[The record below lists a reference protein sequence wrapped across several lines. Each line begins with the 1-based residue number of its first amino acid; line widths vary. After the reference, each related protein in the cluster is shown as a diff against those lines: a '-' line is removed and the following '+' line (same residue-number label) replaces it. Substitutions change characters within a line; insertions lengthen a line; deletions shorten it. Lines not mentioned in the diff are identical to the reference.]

1 MRTVKHDADNAVPRS
16 GVLGRGLA
24 VAVLAGLAIGLLWA
38 LPDKEHVVTLLKWF
52 KTAGPL
58 GWLGFAV
65 VYLLITIFLL
75 PTSIFTVG
83 GGFLFGPVTGFFV
96 VWISENIAAVAC
108 LVIGRY
114 LARPTVERLVA
125 KHTLLAA
132 LDQAVQDRGFS
143 LLVLLRLSPLI
154 PFGILNY
161 GMSLT
166 GMTAGRYALAT
177 LLGTA
182 LPAFLYVY
190 VGSTLTKLNDVLNGE
205 GGDSGPEMLI
215 YWGGLVAT
223 VVATVVVTRATRNVL
238 TERLPAAGIDDT

>member
-1 MRTVKHDADNAVPRS
+1 M
-16 GVLGRGLA
+16 
-24 VAVLAGLAIGLLWA
+24 AVLAGLAIGLLWA
-38 LPDKEHVVTLLKWF
+38 VPDKAHVVTLLKWF
-52 KTAGPL
+52 KTAGPV
-58 GWLGFAV
+58 GWVGFAGIYLV
-65 VYLLITIFLL
+65 VTIFLL
-75 PTSIFTVG
+75 PTSVFTVG

-96 VWISENIAAVAC
+96 VWVAENIAALAC

-114 LARPTVERLVA
+114 LARPTVERLVS

-132 LDQAVQDRGFS
+132 IDQAVQDRGFS
-143 LLVLLRLSPLI
+143 LLILLRLSPLI

-161 GMSLT
+161 GISLT
-166 GMTAGRYALAT
+166 GMSAGRYVLAT

-205 GGDSGPEMLI
+205 GGDSGPEMFI

-223 VVATVVVTRATRNVL
+223 VVATIVVTRATRNVL
-238 TERLPAAGIDDT
+238 AERLAAAGIEER